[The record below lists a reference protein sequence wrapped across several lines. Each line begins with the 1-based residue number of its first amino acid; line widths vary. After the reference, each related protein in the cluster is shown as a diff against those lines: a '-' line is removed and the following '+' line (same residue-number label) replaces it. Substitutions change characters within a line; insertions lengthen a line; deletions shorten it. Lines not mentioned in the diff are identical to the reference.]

1 MAARWAAS
9 RVSADAVASLRDRYC
24 EETGGQVLHY
34 SFYIREGWVA
44 CYALHRV
51 GEAPE
56 HSVGYCAVVEAG
68 PWEGK
73 PAVFQFWVSPSDRMA
88 TFALFEVA
96 CEAAGAVGVATQ
108 LNAPLL
114 PALMHAYCV
123 QVTTESIVFEDQH
136 PALRLEAPE
145 GGSQLRSLTSSD
157 DTASAMAKGRG
168 GCEFSLHAGDGPT
181 VATGGISFHYNPVRP
196 GGPPYGDIYYEVAVD
211 RRGQVIKKPHLCVMT
226 VVCVCMCDAELT
238 AFIPVC
244 CVWLCIIIY
253 TIMYNLVSAS
263 IGQATLPRCSN
274 RRVVRSPLAT
284 PITLYSPVLDLTLV
298 ARNPN
303 VLLCGRRLGQRSNCA
318 MQPKQRP
325 QPAHFAVCR
334 FHSDH
339 VDSRGHSRR
348 FAATAE
354 AMRVLHNGIV

>member
-1 MAARWAAS
+1 MQLFSNLKQKLEEGVASVATRGLPAARRCARASFRRPLLNMAARWAAS

-44 CYALHRV
+44 CYALHRA

-56 HSVGYCAVVEAG
+56 HPVGYCAVVEAG

-73 PAVFQFWVSPSDRMA
+73 PAVFQFWVAPSDRMA

-196 GGPPYGDIYYEVAVD
+196 GGPPYGDIYYEVAAD
-211 RRGQVIKKPHLCVMT
+211 RRGQVIKKPRLCVVT
-226 VVCVCMCDAELT
+226 LVCVFMCNAELT
-238 AFIPVC
+238 VFIPVC
-244 CVWLCIIIY
+244 CVRLF
-253 TIMYNLVSAS
+253 TSFLYNHVQSGTCQRWSGYFATKLK
-263 IGQATLPRCSN
+263 QACCTLPLGNTHC
-274 RRVVRSPLAT
+274 
-284 PITLYSPVLDLTLV
+284 IVLM
-298 ARNPN
+298 
-303 VLLCGRRLGQRSNCA
+303 CA
-318 MQPKQRP
+318 
-325 QPAHFAVCR
+325 
-334 FHSDH
+334 
-339 VDSRGHSRR
+339 
-348 FAATAE
+348 
-354 AMRVLHNGIV
+354 